1 MEKQHSRRSFLRNT
15 AIAGMALSISATE
28 YREIYAN
35 NKPSSGKR
43 VGIIGLDT
51 SHSISFAKSLND
63 VNSRDTFHGYK
74 VVAAYPYG
82 SRNIE
87 SSTRRIPGY
96 TEDIRKMGICI
107 VNSIEELLG
116 MVDVVMLETNDG
128 HPHLEQAT
136 QVLKA
141 GKRLFVDKPVAGTL
155 NDVKQIF
162 RLSELYQVPV
172 FSASSLRYLKKAQEV
187 AAGTAGR
194 VVGADTFS
202 PATLEKSHPD
212 LFWYGIHGVELLYT
226 IMGTGCK
233 TVSRIYT
240 EETDIV
246 VGTGPDGRIGT
257 FRGTRSGPHHY
268 GGTVFTEKNSFPL
281 GSYEGYT
288 PLLKEITNFFKTG
301 TAPVSLAET
310 LEIYAFMQAAD
321 ESKKNGGQAVLI
333 ESVLQEKK

>member
-1 MEKQHSRRSFLRNT
+1 MNKYHSRRTFLRNT
-15 AIAGMALSISATE
+15 AMAGMALTVTATDS
-28 YREIYAN
+28 REIYAKN
-35 NKPSSGKR
+35 NPSQGKS

-51 SHSISFAKSLND
+51 SHSISFAKSLNNP
-63 VNSRDTFHGYK
+63 NSGDSFEGYK

-82 SRNIE
+82 SRTIE
-87 SSTRRIPGY
+87 SSSGRIAGY
-96 TEDIRKMGICI
+96 TEDFRKMGISI
-107 VNSIEELLG
+107 VNSIKELLT
-116 MVDVVMLETNDG
+116 MVDVVLLETNDG

-136 QVLKA
+136 QVLQA
-141 GKRLFVDKPVAGTL
+141 GKRMFIDKPVAGSF

-162 RLSELYQVPV
+162 KLSEKYQVPI
-172 FSASSLRYLKKAQEV
+172 FSASSLRYLQKAQEV
-187 AAGTAGR
+187 ASGKSGK

-226 IMGTGCK
+226 IMGMGCK

-246 VGTGPDGRIGT
+246 VGTWCDDRIGT

-281 GSYEGYT
+281 GSYEGYD
-288 PLLKEITNFFKTG
+288 PLLKEITKFFQTG
-301 TAPVSLAET
+301 VAPVSAAET

-321 ESKKNGGQAVLI
+321 ESKKLGGRPVLI
-333 ESVLQEKK
+333 ESVLHK